1 MGKQTKILWVDEQQS
16 GRIITNILDSAQ
28 TKSSD
33 LGFPVGPGDMGLNP
47 GQGSKNY

>member
-1 MGKQTKILWVDEQQS
+1 VDEQQS

-33 LGFPVGPGDMGLNP
+33 LGLPVGPVVKNLPSNAGDMGSNP
-47 GQGSKNY
+47 GQGSKNN